1 MVIHGNISFMN
12 GIVNTYDENVGNAP
26 EYGVIRF
33 RKGATWSGASNT
45 SNIDGWVGKEGDEP
59 FTFPVGE
66 NGIYAPLTISA
77 PVGQSEIFFARYN
90 RASGSELGGITDPG
104 LFNISSCEYWD
115 LMPGNGQYT
124 KFYPL
129 SITVGWNG
137 SSGCGTSAYITN
149 VSEVT
154 LAHFDRA
161 TWNSH
166 GGTATGT
173 TENGSVTWSGV
184 TTFSPFTLGNIGTC
198 KTPLALSATNITGNS
213 ATLSW
218 PPVAGAESYDVY
230 YATFPT
236 APVSLWTIASTG
248 TKSTFVYLS
257 GLNQASRYYYRVRA
271 NCSAGSSSYRQSE
284 FTTLTVCDPPTWLVA
299 ANITNVS
306 ATLFWAPVPGATSYH
321 VEYEYHSIWTP
332 INEVITTTS
341 YTLDGLNPG
350 SYYSGRIRANCPLGS
365 SHYQY
370 VWDFW
375 VYGSYCEQ
383 PTSLTTTNITNNS
396 ATLNWAAVTNAS
408 NYNVEYKQST
418 SAIWLSAAT
427 GLTSLSYTLNAL
439 STSTGYDW
447 RVLATC
453 FASVPGNYAQSFF
466 TSEQAP
472 PPHTCND
479 IYETNNTSSQ
489 TKTISIG
496 STISAGISSATDIDW
511 FKLTTLNNNS
521 TSLEITLSNLPADYD
536 LYFYDKKLKLVA
548 SSTVTGTSNEVVIST
563 SSARNPTYYIKVVGK
578 NGAYT
583 TSQCYTLLV
592 QAGSTTSVLS
602 RLSDR
607 ANEKITDEFK
617 NDILFPNPANEFVIL
632 GFNSDVQG
640 PSNIQIMNTAG
651 QLVKLHLINLV
662 KGYNQ
667 VRIPVQELGS
677 AMYLLQI
684 KKGELNIIKRFVITR

>member
-1 MVIHGNISFMN
+1 
-12 GIVNTYDENVGNAP
+12 
-26 EYGVIRF
+26 
-33 RKGATWSGASNT
+33 
-45 SNIDGWVGKEGDEP
+45 
-59 FTFPVGE
+59 
-66 NGIYAPLTISA
+66 
-77 PVGQSEIFFARYN
+77 
-90 RASGSELGGITDPG
+90 
-104 LFNISSCEYWD
+104 
-115 LMPGNGQYT
+115 
-124 KFYPL
+124 
-129 SITVGWNG
+129 
-137 SSGCGTSAYITN
+137 
-149 VSEVT
+149 
-154 LAHFDRA
+154 
-161 TWNSH
+161 
-166 GGTATGT
+166 
-173 TENGSVTWSGV
+173 
-184 TTFSPFTLGNIGTC
+184 
-198 KTPLALSATNITGNS
+198 
-213 ATLSW
+213 
-218 PPVAGAESYDVY
+218 
-230 YATFPT
+230 
-236 APVSLWTIASTG
+236 
-248 TKSTFVYLS
+248 
-257 GLNQASRYYYRVRA
+257 
-271 NCSAGSSSYRQSE
+271 
-284 FTTLTVCDPPTWLVA
+284 
-299 ANITNVS
+299 
-306 ATLFWAPVPGATSYH
+306 
-321 VEYEYHSIWTP
+321 
-332 INEVITTTS
+332 
-341 YTLDGLNPG
+341 
-350 SYYSGRIRANCPLGS
+350 
-365 SHYQY
+365 

-418 SAIWLSAAT
+418 SAIWISAAT
-427 GLTSLSYTLNAL
+427 GLTSLSYTLNGL

-667 VRIPVQELGS
+667 VQIPVQELGS
-677 AMYLLQI
+677 AIYLIQI
-684 KKGELNIIKRFVITR
+684 KKGELNIIKRFVISR